1 MRLITKIILNL
12 LIAILIMSVAFSL
25 YANADDDRYNAD
37 SFTGEAG
44 SEKAQEITTKAAG
57 SIIVIVRAATSAI
70 AVVMLLIIAARYM
83 ISAPGE
89 RADIKKHAIPYVIGA
104 IILFGASGI
113 LTIIGNLSDNIN
125 PQG

>member
-1 MRLITKIILNL
+1 MRLINKIILNL

-25 YANADDDRYNAD
+25 YVNADDRYNAD
-37 SFTGEAG
+37 SFTGETG